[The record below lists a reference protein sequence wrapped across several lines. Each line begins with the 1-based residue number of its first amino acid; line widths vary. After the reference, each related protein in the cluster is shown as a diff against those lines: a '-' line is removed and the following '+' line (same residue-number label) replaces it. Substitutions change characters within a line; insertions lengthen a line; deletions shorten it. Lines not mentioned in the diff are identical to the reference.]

1 MKKMFFST
9 FLLLFALTPSG
20 FASEISRITLAEL
33 YEKADLIVMAGV
45 TRVDRAG
52 ERDEVTIQVES
63 FLKGNSPDRKYTFTL
78 VSRGGVKDFDPVMK
92 KGDTGVFFLK
102 QMRKGV
108 EKAYWGSVAV
118 FVKNNFNLSA
128 GETRT
133 KASGPLAAWRD
144 YRIKLGQ
151 AQNIAEYERGFLKAY
166 NSPDLLEEG
175 PPDFRLGLS
184 DGKLAR
190 KGIVPSW

>member
-9 FLLLFALTPSG
+9 ILFLFALTASG

-45 TRVDRAG
+45 TQVDSRD
-52 ERDEVTIQVES
+52 ERDEVTIQVEL
-63 FLKGNSPDRKYTFTL
+63 FLKGNSPDRQYTFTL
-78 VSRGGVKDFDPVMK
+78 ITRGGVKDFDPALK

-102 QMRKGV
+102 QKRKGV

-118 FVKNNFNLSA
+118 FTKNNFSLSA
-128 GETRT
+128 GETRSA
-133 KASGPLAAWRD
+133 ASGPLTAWRD
-144 YRIKLGQ
+144 YRVKLGQ
-151 AQNIAEYERGFLKAY
+151 ARNIAEYERGFIKGF
-166 NSPDLLEEG
+166 NTPDLLEEG